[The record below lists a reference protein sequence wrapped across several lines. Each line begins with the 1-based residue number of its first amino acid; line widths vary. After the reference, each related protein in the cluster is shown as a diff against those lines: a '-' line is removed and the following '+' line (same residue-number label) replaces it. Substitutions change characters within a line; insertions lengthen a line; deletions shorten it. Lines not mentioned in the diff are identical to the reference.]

1 MKKVLRA
8 AGLIALMLP
17 GALPAS
23 ADDTAIES
31 ELDAYWRSVEKT
43 LAAGDFDGVVSTYHP
58 EAVLVSESLDTSYPI
73 TRALERWKPGILDTQ
88 AGRTFSRV
96 EFRITRRLFSE
107 STSHEKGIFHY
118 QSGPVGD
125 DVDESE
131 IDGAYIHFEALL
143 LKSRHWTMV
152 MEYQK
157 HPATEAEW
165 NAALNPPRAADRAE
179 SARRPASSEMPPTDS
194 P

>member
-1 MKKVLRA
+1 MKRILRA
-8 AGLIALMLP
+8 SGLIALVLL
-17 GALPAS
+17 GSLPAS

-31 ELDAYWRSVEKT
+31 ELDAYWRSVEQY

-58 EAVLVSESLDTSYPI
+58 DAVLVSESLDTSYPI
-73 TRALERWKPGILDTQ
+73 TRALERWKPGILETQ
-88 AGRTFSRV
+88 AGRTFSHV
-96 EFRITRRLFSE
+96 KFRITRRLFSK

-118 QSGPVGD
+118 RSGPTGD
-125 DVDESE
+125 AVDAGD

-143 LKSRHWTMV
+143 LKSDDWTMV

-165 NAALNPPRAADRAE
+165 NAALNPPPAAGRPE
-179 SARRPASSEMPPTDS
+179 SAPQPASSETPPTDS